1 MERHLAWRKTVS
13 PDTVLDV
20 PYADVRD
27 DDIGVM
33 RRVYDFC
40 GLAWSSEAEKPV
52 RVPGRSR
59 IGNTSTVC
67 TGTRSRR
74 PG

>member
-1 MERHLAWRKTVS
+1 MDRHLAWRETVS

-20 PYADVRD
+20 PYSDVRD
-27 DDIGVM
+27 DAIGVM

-40 GLAWSSEAEKPV
+40 DMAWTPDAEARAEFL
-52 RVPGRSR
+52 GASA
-59 IGNTSTVC
+59 GSTSTVC
-67 TGTRSRR
+67 TGTHWRN